1 MRDKKRSLSK
11 IKTQLAKPMTQS
23 SALLPPQSLQS
34 PWQWTKK
41 NLFSSW
47 FNSLLTV
54 FCIWLLYQLVSNVWI
69 WTTTKAQWAVVSSN
83 LRLFLVGLYPVE
95 EFWRLW
101 SVLAIAGC
109 LSGISWGLWGRF
121 SRFVA
126 IAIASLSIALAILLP
141 VDGISKILTLSI
153 SGAIALGFAIGQQCK
168 RFTQSS
174 LVLAIAWL
182 ATLPISLWL
191 IGGNLGLTAVDVNV
205 WNGLVL
211 TLIVAISGIV
221 FSFPLGVLLALGR
234 QSTLP
239 VIKWFCIFY
248 IEIVRGLPLIGILF
262 MAQVMLPLF
271 LPAGLEIDRV
281 LRAIAAFVFFSAA
294 YLAEN
299 VRGGLQSIPKGQAE
313 AARALGL
320 STPLT
325 ITLIVLPQA
334 LKASIP
340 AIVGQFIGLFKDT
353 SLVAIV
359 GLVDLMGVSR
369 TVLSQ
374 PEFIGRYAEVYL
386 FVALIY
392 WMFCFSL
399 SQASQKL
406 EKNLQN

>member
-1 MRDKKRSLSK
+1 
-11 IKTQLAKPMTQS
+11 MTQTS
-23 SALLPPQSLQS
+23 VTPPTLVSQS
-34 PWQWTKK
+34 PLAWAKK

-54 FCIWLLYQLVSNVWI
+54 VCLYLLYQLVSNAWI
-69 WTTTKAQWAVVSSN
+69 WATTQAQWSVVSSN
-83 LRLFLVGLYPVE
+83 LRLFLVGLYPIE

-101 SVLAIAGC
+101 GVLAIAGS
-109 LSGISWGLWGRF
+109 LAGISWGLWGRF
-121 SRFVA
+121 SRTVA
-126 IAIASLSIALAILLP
+126 IAISSVSVALAILLP
-141 VDGISKILTLSI
+141 VDGISKTLTLAI
-153 SGAIALGFAIGQQCK
+153 SGAIAIGFAIGQQSK
-168 RFTQSS
+168 RFESS
-174 LVLAIAWL
+174 SMILAIAWFL
-182 ATLPISLWL
+182 SLPISIWL
-191 IGGNLGLTAVDVNV
+191 IGGNLGLTAVDVNA

-239 VIKWFCIFY
+239 LIKWFCVFY
-248 IEIVRGLPLIGILF
+248 IEVVRGLPLIGILF

-299 VRGGLQSIPKGQAE
+299 VRGGLQSLPKGQVE

-320 STPLT
+320 NIPLT

-406 EKNLQN
+406 EKKLQN

>member
-1 MRDKKRSLSK
+1 
-11 IKTQLAKPMTQS
+11 MTQNPV
-23 SALLPPQSLQS
+23 AIPPLRSQS
-34 PWQWTKK
+34 PWQWAKI

-54 FCIWLLYQLVSNVWI
+54 ACLYLLYQFVSNVWL
-69 WTTTKAQWAVVSSN
+69 WATTQAKWSVVSSN

-101 SVLAIAGC
+101 GVLAIAGS
-109 LSGISWGLWGRF
+109 LAGISWGLWGRF
-121 SRFVA
+121 SRTVA
-126 IAIASLSIALAILLP
+126 IGISSLSVALAILLP
-141 VDGISKILTLSI
+141 VDGISKILTLAI
-153 SGAIALGFAIGQQCK
+153 SAAIAIGFLIGQQSK
-168 RFTQSS
+168 RLEASS
-174 LVLAIAWL
+174 IILAIAWFL
-182 ATLPISLWL
+182 SLPISIWL
-191 IGGNLGLTAVDVNV
+191 IGGNLGLTAVDVNA

-211 TLIVAISGIV
+211 TLIVAISGII

-239 VIKWFCIFY
+239 LIKWFCVFY
-248 IEIVRGLPLIGILF
+248 IEIIRGLPLIGILF

-299 VRGGLQSIPKGQAE
+299 VRGGLQSLPKGQAE

-320 STPLT
+320 NIPLT

-406 EKNLQN
+406 EKKLQT

>member
-1 MRDKKRSLSK
+1 M
-11 IKTQLAKPMTQS
+11 
-23 SALLPPQSLQS
+23 
-34 PWQWTKK
+34 
-41 NLFSSW
+41 
-47 FNSLLTV
+47 
-54 FCIWLLYQLVSNVWI
+54 
-69 WTTTKAQWAVVSSN
+69 
-83 LRLFLVGLYPVE
+83 
-95 EFWRLW
+95 
-101 SVLAIAGC
+101 
-109 LSGISWGLWGRF
+109 
-121 SRFVA
+121 
-126 IAIASLSIALAILLP
+126 
-141 VDGISKILTLSI
+141 
-153 SGAIALGFAIGQQCK
+153 IGQQSK
-168 RFTQSS
+168 RLEAISII
-174 LVLAIAWL
+174 LAIAWFL
-182 ATLPISLWL
+182 SLPISIWL
-191 IGGNLGLTAVDVNV
+191 IGGNLGLAAVDVNA

-211 TLIVAISGIV
+211 TLIVAISGII

-239 VIKWFCIFY
+239 LIKWFCVFY
-248 IEIVRGLPLIGILF
+248 IEIIRGLPLIGILF

-281 LRAIAAFVFFSAA
+281 LRAISAFVFFSAA

-320 STPLT
+320 NIPLT

-353 SLVAIV
+353 SLVAII

-406 EKNLQN
+406 EKKLQT

>member
-1 MRDKKRSLSK
+1 MG
-11 IKTQLAKPMTQS
+11 
-23 SALLPPQSLQS
+23 
-34 PWQWTKK
+34 
-41 NLFSSW
+41 F
-47 FNSLLTV
+47 
-54 FCIWLLYQLVSNVWI
+54 
-69 WTTTKAQWAVVSSN
+69 
-83 LRLFLVGLYPVE
+83 
-95 EFWRLW
+95 
-101 SVLAIAGC
+101 
-109 LSGISWGLWGRF
+109 WGRF
-121 SRFVA
+121 SRTVA
-126 IAIASLSIALAILLP
+126 IAISSLSIALAILLP
-141 VDGISKILTLSI
+141 IDGISRILTLAI
-153 SGAIALGFAIGQQCK
+153 SGAISIGFVVGQQCK
-168 RFTQSS
+168 RFESSS
-174 LVLAIAWL
+174 LVLAIAWFVS
-182 ATLPISLWL
+182 LPISLWL
-191 IGGNLGLTAVDVNV
+191 VGGNLGLTAVDVNV

-221 FSFPLGVLLALGR
+221 LSFPLGVLLALGR

-239 VIKWFCIFY
+239 LIKWFCVFY

-281 LRAIAAFVFFSAA
+281 LRAIAAFVLFSAA

-320 STPLT
+320 SIPFT
-325 ITLIVLPQA
+325 IALIVLPQA

-392 WMFCFSL
+392 WIFCFSM

-406 EKNLQN
+406 ERKLQN

>member
-1 MRDKKRSLSK
+1 
-11 IKTQLAKPMTQS
+11 MTQTS
-23 SALLPPQSLQS
+23 VTPPLLASQS
-34 PWQWTKK
+34 PLAWAKK

-47 FNSLLTV
+47 LNSLLTV
-54 FCIWLLYQLVSNVWI
+54 FCIWLLYQFVSNVWL
-69 WTTTKAQWAVVSSN
+69 WATTQAQWSVVSSN

-101 SVLAIAGC
+101 SILAIAGS
-109 LSGISWGLWGRF
+109 LAGISWGLWGRF

-126 IAIASLSIALAILLP
+126 ISIGALSIALAILLP
-141 VDGISKILTLSI
+141 TDGISKLLTLSI
-153 SGAIALGFAIGQQCK
+153 SIAIAIGFAIGQQCK
-168 RFTQSS
+168 RFELSS
-174 LVLAIAWL
+174 VILAIAWF
-182 ATLPISLWL
+182 ASLPISLWL

-211 TLIVAISGIV
+211 TLIVAISGIG

-234 QSTLP
+234 QSSLP
-239 VIKWFCIFY
+239 IIKWFCVFY

-320 STPLT
+320 NIPLT
-325 ITLIVLPQA
+325 IALIVLPQA

-386 FVALIY
+386 FVAFIY

-406 EKNLQN
+406 ERKLQN

>member
-1 MRDKKRSLSK
+1 
-11 IKTQLAKPMTQS
+11 MTQNPV
-23 SALLPPQSLQS
+23 AIPPLRSQS
-34 PWQWTKK
+34 PWQWAKI

-54 FCIWLLYQLVSNVWI
+54 ACLYLLYQFVSNVWL
-69 WTTTKAQWAVVSSN
+69 WATTQAKWSVVSSN

-101 SVLAIAGC
+101 GVLAIAGS
-109 LSGISWGLWGRF
+109 LAGISWGLWGRF
-121 SRFVA
+121 SRTVA
-126 IAIASLSIALAILLP
+126 IGISSLSVALAILLP
-141 VDGISKILTLSI
+141 VDGISKILTLAI
-153 SGAIALGFAIGQQCK
+153 SAAIAIGFVIGQQSK
-168 RFTQSS
+168 RLEAISII
-174 LVLAIAWL
+174 LAIAWFL
-182 ATLPISLWL
+182 SLPISIWL
-191 IGGNLGLTAVDVNV
+191 IGGNLGLTAVDVNA

-211 TLIVAISGIV
+211 TLIVAISGII

-239 VIKWFCIFY
+239 LIKWFCVFY
-248 IEIVRGLPLIGILF
+248 IEIIRGLPLIGILF

-299 VRGGLQSIPKGQAE
+299 VRGGLQSLPKGQAE

-320 STPLT
+320 NIPLT

-406 EKNLQN
+406 EKKLQT

>member
-1 MRDKKRSLSK
+1 MQQDQDSLPLSSPNSQRVILW
-11 IKTQLAKPMTQS
+11 IKS
-23 SALLPPQSLQS
+23 
-34 PWQWTKK
+34 
-41 NLFSSW
+41 NLFNGW

-54 FCIWLLYQLVSNVWI
+54 FCVWLLYQIASGLWFWV
-69 WTTTKAQWAVVSSN
+69 TTQAQWSVVSSN

-95 EFWRLW
+95 QIWRLW
-101 SVLAIAGC
+101 GVLIISELLA
-109 LSGISWGLWGRF
+109 GISWGLWGRF
-121 SRFVA
+121 SRSVA
-126 IAIASLSIALAILLP
+126 LIIGSISIAAAILLP
-141 VDGISKILTLSI
+141 IDLGSRILVLAS
-153 SGAIALGFAIGQQCK
+153 SSAIAIGFAIGQQAK
-168 RFTQSS
+168 KFPKSS
-174 LVLAIAWL
+174 LILSILWFL
-182 ATLPISLWL
+182 SLPVSLWL
-191 IGGNLGLTAVDVNV
+191 VGGNLGLAVVDVDV

-211 TLIVAISGIV
+211 TLIVAIAGIV

-239 VIKWFCIFY
+239 IIKLFCILY
-248 IEIVRGLPLIGILF
+248 IELVRGLPLIGILF

-299 VRGGLQSIPKGQAE
+299 VRGGLQSIPNGQAE

-320 STPLT
+320 NSSLAV
-325 ITLIVLPQA
+325 ILIILPQA

-359 GLVDLMGVSR
+359 GLVDLMGVAR

-374 PEFIGRYAEVYL
+374 PEFIGRYAEVYI
-386 FVALIY
+386 FVAFIY
-392 WMFCFSL
+392 WIFCFSL

-406 EKNLQN
+406 EKKLQN

>member
-1 MRDKKRSLSK
+1 
-11 IKTQLAKPMTQS
+11 MTQTS
-23 SALLPPQSLQS
+23 VTPPPLASQS
-34 PWQWTKK
+34 PLAWAKK

-54 FCIWLLYQLVSNVWI
+54 FCIWFLYQFASNIWV
-69 WTTTKAQWAVVSSN
+69 WTTTQAQWSVVSSN

-101 SVLAIAGC
+101 GILAIAGG
-109 LSGISWGLWGRF
+109 LAGISWGLWGRF

-126 IAIASLSIALAILLP
+126 IAIGSLSVALAILLP
-141 VDGISKILTLSI
+141 VDGNSKILTLLI
-153 SGAIALGFAIGQQCK
+153 SGAIAIGFLIGQQSK
-168 RFTQSS
+168 KFSQSS
-174 LVLAIAWL
+174 LILAIAWF
-182 ATLPISLWL
+182 ASLPISLWL

-239 VIKWFCIFY
+239 LIKWFCVFY
-248 IEIVRGLPLIGILF
+248 IEVVRGLPLIGILF

-320 STPLT
+320 NIPLT

-406 EKNLQN
+406 EKKLQN

>member
-1 MRDKKRSLSK
+1 M
-11 IKTQLAKPMTQS
+11 
-23 SALLPPQSLQS
+23 LPPQTLAHS
-34 PWQWTKK
+34 WQWAKK

-47 FNSLLTV
+47 FNTLLTI
-54 FCIWLLYQLVSNVWI
+54 FCIWLLYQVVGGI
-69 WTTTKAQWAVVSSN
+69 WTWATTIAQWSVVSSN
-83 LRLFLVGLYPVE
+83 LQLFLVGLYPVT

-101 SVLAIAGC
+101 SILAIAGL
-109 LSGISWGLWGRF
+109 LSGISWGLWGVRF

-126 IAIASLSIALAILLP
+126 IAISSLSIALAILLP
-141 VDGISKILTLSI
+141 VDGISKLLVLGITI
-153 SGAIALGFAIGQQCK
+153 AIALGFGAGQKCK
-168 RFTQSS
+168 RFALSS
-174 LVLAIAWL
+174 LTLAIAWF
-182 ATLPISLWL
+182 ASLPVSLWL
-191 IGGNLGLTAVDVNV
+191 IGGNFGLVPVDVNV

-221 FSFPLGVLLALGR
+221 LSFPLGVLLALGR

-239 VIKWFCIFY
+239 LIKWFCIFY
-248 IEIVRGLPLIGILF
+248 IEVVRGLPLIGILF

-320 STPLT
+320 NIPLT
-325 ITLIVLPQA
+325 ITLIILPQA

-369 TVLSQ
+369 SVLSQ

-392 WMFCFSL
+392 WVFCFSL

-406 EKNLQN
+406 ERKFQN

>member
-1 MRDKKRSLSK
+1 
-11 IKTQLAKPMTQS
+11 MTQIPVT
-23 SALLPPQSLQS
+23 LPPQISQTA
-34 PWQWTKK
+34 WQWAKK

-47 FNSLLTV
+47 FNTLLTII
-54 FCIWLLYQLVSNVWI
+54 CIWVLYLSVSNLWI
-69 WTTTKAQWAVVSSN
+69 WTTTKAQWEVVSSN
-83 LRLFLVGLYPVE
+83 LRLLLVGLYPVT

-101 SVLAIAGC
+101 GVLVIAGS
-109 LSGISWGLWGRF
+109 LAGISWGLWGRF
-121 SRFVA
+121 SRTVA
-126 IAIASLSIALAILLP
+126 ISIGSLSVTLAILLP
-141 VDGISKILTLSI
+141 VETLFKGLTLAV
-153 SGAIALGFAIGQQCK
+153 SGVIALGFTIGQQCK
-168 RFTQSS
+168 KFEISS
-174 LVLAIAWL
+174 LTVAIAWFIS
-182 ATLPISLWL
+182 LPISLWL
-191 IGGNLGLTAVDVNV
+191 VGGNFGLTAVDANV

-211 TLIVAISGIV
+211 TLLVAISGIT
-221 FSFPLGVLLALGR
+221 FSFPLGILLALGR

-239 VIKWFCIFY
+239 VIKLFCTCY
-248 IEIVRGLPLIGILF
+248 IELVRGLPLIGILF

-281 LRAIAAFVFFSAA
+281 LRAIAAFVLFSAA

-320 STPLT
+320 NIPLT
-325 ITLIVLPQA
+325 IALIILPQA

-359 GLVDLMGVSR
+359 GLVDLMGIAR

-386 FVALIY
+386 FVAIIY
-392 WMFCFSL
+392 WVFCFSM

-406 EKNLQN
+406 ERKLHN

>member
-1 MRDKKRSLSK
+1 
-11 IKTQLAKPMTQS
+11 MTQTVVTPP
-23 SALLPPQSLQS
+23 ALATQH
-34 PWQWTKK
+34 PWQWAKK
-41 NLFSSW
+41 NLFNSW

-54 FCIWLLYQLVSNVWI
+54 LCVWLLYQSVSNLWL
-69 WTTTKAQWAVVSSN
+69 WATTKAQWSVVSLN
-83 LRLFLVGLYPVE
+83 IRLFLVGLYPVE

-101 SVLAIAGC
+101 SILAIAASLTGV
-109 LSGISWGLWGRF
+109 SWGIWGRF
-121 SRFVA
+121 SRSVA
-126 IAIASLSIALAILLP
+126 IAISSLSIALAILLP
-141 VDGISKILTLSI
+141 VDGMAKALTLAI
-153 SGAIALGFAIGQQCK
+153 SGLIAVGFVIGQQCK
-168 RFTQSS
+168 QFPLSS
-174 LVLAIAWL
+174 LVLAIAWF
-182 ATLPISLWL
+182 ASLPVTLWL
-191 IGGNLGLTAVDVNV
+191 VGGNFGLAAVDVNV

-239 VIKWFCIFY
+239 LIKWACVFY
-248 IEIVRGLPLIGILF
+248 IEVVRGLPLIGILF

-281 LRAIAAFVFFSAA
+281 LRAIAAFILFSAA

-320 STPLT
+320 GIPST
-325 ITLIVLPQA
+325 IALIILPQA

-392 WMFCFSL
+392 WIFCFSL
-399 SQASQKL
+399 SQASQRL
-406 EKNLQN
+406 EKTLQNY

>member
-1 MRDKKRSLSK
+1 
-11 IKTQLAKPMTQS
+11 MTQNS
-23 SALLPPQSLQS
+23 ISLPPQALPS
-34 PWQWTKK
+34 PLMWAKK

-47 FNSLLTV
+47 FNSLLTI
-54 FCIWLLYQLVSNVWI
+54 FCVWLIYQLVSNIWI
-69 WTTTKAQWAVVSSN
+69 WATTKAQWAVVSSN

-101 SVLAIAGC
+101 TVLAIAGL
-109 LSGISWGLWGRF
+109 LSGISWGVWGRF
-121 SRFVA
+121 SRTVA
-126 IAIASLSIALAILLP
+126 IAISSFSIALAILLP
-141 VDGISKILTLSI
+141 VDGIFKILTLAI
-153 SGAIALGFAIGQQCK
+153 SGAIALGFVIGQQVK
-168 RFTQSS
+168 RFESSS
-174 LVLAIAWL
+174 LILAIAWF
-182 ATLPISLWL
+182 ATLPIALWL
-191 IGGNLGLTAVDVNV
+191 IGGNLGLTAVDVNA

-239 VIKWFCIFY
+239 LIKWFCVFY
-248 IEIVRGLPLIGILF
+248 IEVVRGLPLIGILF

-320 STPLT
+320 SIPLT
-325 ITLIVLPQA
+325 IILITLPQA

-406 EKNLQN
+406 EKKFNSLH

>member
-1 MRDKKRSLSK
+1 
-11 IKTQLAKPMTQS
+11 
-23 SALLPPQSLQS
+23 
-34 PWQWTKK
+34 
-41 NLFSSW
+41 
-47 FNSLLTV
+47 
-54 FCIWLLYQLVSNVWI
+54 LLYQFVSNVWL
-69 WTTTKAQWAVVSSN
+69 WATTQAQWSVVSSN

-101 SVLAIAGC
+101 GVLAIAGS
-109 LSGISWGLWGRF
+109 LAGISWGLWGRF
-121 SRFVA
+121 SRTVA
-126 IAIASLSIALAILLP
+126 IGISSLSVALAILLP
-141 VDGISKILTLSI
+141 VDGLSKILTLAI
-153 SGAIALGFAIGQQCK
+153 SAAIAIGFLIGQQSK
-168 RFTQSS
+168 RLEASS
-174 LVLAIAWL
+174 IILSIAWFL
-182 ATLPISLWL
+182 SLPISIWL
-191 IGGNLGLTAVDVNV
+191 IGGNLGLTAVDVNA

-211 TLIVAISGIV
+211 TLIVAISGII

-239 VIKWFCIFY
+239 LIKWFCVFY
-248 IEIVRGLPLIGILF
+248 IEVVRGLPLIGILF

-299 VRGGLQSIPKGQAE
+299 VRGGLQSLPKGQAE

-320 STPLT
+320 NIPLT

-406 EKNLQN
+406 EKKLQN

>member
-1 MRDKKRSLSK
+1 
-11 IKTQLAKPMTQS
+11 
-23 SALLPPQSLQS
+23 
-34 PWQWTKK
+34 
-41 NLFSSW
+41 
-47 FNSLLTV
+47 
-54 FCIWLLYQLVSNVWI
+54 
-69 WTTTKAQWAVVSSN
+69 
-83 LRLFLVGLYPVE
+83 
-95 EFWRLW
+95 
-101 SVLAIAGC
+101 
-109 LSGISWGLWGRF
+109 
-121 SRFVA
+121 
-126 IAIASLSIALAILLP
+126 
-141 VDGISKILTLSI
+141 
-153 SGAIALGFAIGQQCK
+153 
-168 RFTQSS
+168 
-174 LVLAIAWL
+174 
-182 ATLPISLWL
+182 
-191 IGGNLGLTAVDVNV
+191 
-205 WNGLVL
+205 
-211 TLIVAISGIV
+211 VAISGIV

-239 VIKWFCIFY
+239 LIKWFCVFY
-248 IEIVRGLPLIGILF
+248 IEVVRGLPLIGILF

-320 STPLT
+320 SIPLT
-325 ITLIVLPQA
+325 IILITLPQA

-406 EKNLQN
+406 EKKFNSLH

>member
-1 MRDKKRSLSK
+1 
-11 IKTQLAKPMTQS
+11 MTQIPVTM
-23 SALLPPQSLQS
+23 PPKISQTA
-34 PWQWTKK
+34 WQWAKK

-47 FNSLLTV
+47 FNTLLTII
-54 FCIWLLYQLVSNVWI
+54 CIWFLYLSVSNLWI
-69 WTTTKAQWAVVSSN
+69 WATTKAQWEVVSSN
-83 LRLFLVGLYPVE
+83 LRLFLVGLYPVT

-101 SVLAIAGC
+101 GVLAIAGS
-109 LSGISWGLWGRF
+109 LAGISWGLWGRF
-121 SRFVA
+121 SRSVA
-126 IAIASLSIALAILLP
+126 IVIGALSIALAILLP
-141 VDGISKILTLSI
+141 VEPLFKGLTLGI
-153 SGAIALGFAIGQQCK
+153 SGAIAVGFIIGQQCK
-168 RFTQSS
+168 RFEISS
-174 LVLAIAWL
+174 LALAIAWFL
-182 ATLPISLWL
+182 SFPISLWL
-191 IGGNLGLTAVDVNV
+191 VGGNFGLTAVDVNV

-211 TLIVAISGIV
+211 TLIVAISGIT

-239 VIKWFCIFY
+239 IIKLFCTCY
-248 IEIVRGLPLIGILF
+248 IELVRGLPLIGILF

-281 LRAIAAFVFFSAA
+281 LRAIAAFVLFSAA

-320 STPLT
+320 NIPLT
-325 ITLIVLPQA
+325 IALIVLPQA

-359 GLVDLMGVSR
+359 GLVDLMGIAR

-392 WMFCFSL
+392 WVFCFSM

-406 EKNLQN
+406 ERKLHN

>member
-1 MRDKKRSLSK
+1 
-11 IKTQLAKPMTQS
+11 MTQN
-23 SALLPPQSLQS
+23 LVKLPPQASTS
-34 PWQWTKK
+34 PWQWAKK

-47 FNSLLTV
+47 FNSVLTV
-54 FCIWLLYQLVSNVWI
+54 FCVWLLYQVVSGLWI
-69 WTTTKAQWAVVSSN
+69 WATTKAQWAVVSSN
-83 LRLFLVGLYPVE
+83 LRLFLVGLYPVT

-101 SVLAIAGC
+101 TVLAITGV
-109 LSGISWGLWGRF
+109 LSGISWGIWGRF
-121 SRFVA
+121 SRTVA
-126 IAIASLSIALAILLP
+126 ITISSVSTALAILLIP
-141 VDGISKILTLSI
+141 VNIISSILTLAI
-153 SGAIALGFAIGQQCK
+153 SGAIILGFLAGQSIK
-168 RFTQSS
+168 GFDQSS
-174 LVLAIAWL
+174 LILAIAWF
-182 ATLPISLWL
+182 TSLPISLWL
-191 IGGNLGLTAVDVNV
+191 IGGNLGLTAIDVNL

-211 TLIVAISGIV
+211 TLILAISAII

-234 QSTLP
+234 RSSLP
-239 VIKWFCIFY
+239 LIKIFCIVY
-248 IEIVRGLPLIGILF
+248 IELVRGLPLIGILF

-313 AARALGL
+313 AARSLGL
-320 STPLT
+320 SLPLT
-325 ITLIVLPQA
+325 IMLIILPQA

-359 GLVDLMGVSR
+359 GLVDLMGISR

-392 WMFCFSL
+392 WTFCFSM
-399 SQASQKL
+399 SQVSQKL
-406 EKNLQN
+406 EKKLQT

>member
-1 MRDKKRSLSK
+1 
-11 IKTQLAKPMTQS
+11 MTQTS
-23 SALLPPQSLQS
+23 VTPPLLASQS
-34 PWQWTKK
+34 PLAWAKK

-47 FNSLLTV
+47 LNSLLTV
-54 FCIWLLYQLVSNVWI
+54 FGIWLLYQFVSNVWF
-69 WTTTKAQWAVVSSN
+69 WATTQAQWSVVSSN

-101 SVLAIAGC
+101 NILAIAGT
-109 LSGISWGLWGRF
+109 LAGISWGLWGRF

-126 IAIASLSIALAILLP
+126 ISIGALAIALAILLP
-141 VDGISKILTLSI
+141 VDGISKILTLAI
-153 SGAIALGFAIGQQCK
+153 SGAIAIGFLIGQQGK

-174 LVLAIAWL
+174 LILAIVWF

-191 IGGNLGLTAVDVNV
+191 IGGNLGLTDVDVNV

-239 VIKWFCIFY
+239 LIKWFCVFY

-320 STPLT
+320 NIPLT

-406 EKNLQN
+406 EKKLQN

>member
-1 MRDKKRSLSK
+1 
-11 IKTQLAKPMTQS
+11 
-23 SALLPPQSLQS
+23 
-34 PWQWTKK
+34 
-41 NLFSSW
+41 
-47 FNSLLTV
+47 
-54 FCIWLLYQLVSNVWI
+54 LLYQFVSNVWL
-69 WTTTKAQWAVVSSN
+69 WATTQAQWSVVSSN

-101 SVLAIAGC
+101 SILAISGSLA
-109 LSGISWGLWGRF
+109 GISWGLWGRF

-126 IAIASLSIALAILLP
+126 ISIGALAIALAILLP
-141 VDGISKILTLSI
+141 VDGISKILTLAI
-153 SGAIALGFAIGQQCK
+153 SGAIGLGFLVGQQGK
-168 RFTQSS
+168 KFTQSS
-174 LVLAIAWL
+174 LILAIAWF

-191 IGGNLGLTAVDVNV
+191 IGGNLGLTVVDVNV

-211 TLIVAISGIV
+211 TLIVAISGII

-239 VIKWFCIFY
+239 LIKWFCVFY

-320 STPLT
+320 NIPLT

-340 AIVGQFIGLFKDT
+340 AIVGQFIGLFKDN

-406 EKNLQN
+406 EKKLQN

>member
-1 MRDKKRSLSK
+1 
-11 IKTQLAKPMTQS
+11 MTQNPV
-23 SALLPPQSLQS
+23 AIPPLRSQS
-34 PWQWTKK
+34 PWQWAKI

-54 FCIWLLYQLVSNVWI
+54 ACLYLLYQFVSNVWL
-69 WTTTKAQWAVVSSN
+69 WATTQAKWSVVSSN

-101 SVLAIAGC
+101 GVLAIAGS
-109 LSGISWGLWGRF
+109 LAGISWGLWGRF
-121 SRFVA
+121 SRTVA
-126 IAIASLSIALAILLP
+126 IGISSLSVALAILLP
-141 VDGISKILTLSI
+141 VDGISKILTLAI
-153 SGAIALGFAIGQQCK
+153 SGAIAIGFAIGQQSK
-168 RFTQSS
+168 RLEASS
-174 LVLAIAWL
+174 IILAIAWFL
-182 ATLPISLWL
+182 SLPISIWL
-191 IGGNLGLTAVDVNV
+191 IGGNLGLTAVDVNA

-211 TLIVAISGIV
+211 TLIVAISGII

-239 VIKWFCIFY
+239 LIKWFCVFY
-248 IEIVRGLPLIGILF
+248 IEIIRGLPLIGILF

-299 VRGGLQSIPKGQAE
+299 VRGGLQSLPKGQAE

-320 STPLT
+320 NIPLT

-406 EKNLQN
+406 EKKLQT

>member
-1 MRDKKRSLSK
+1 
-11 IKTQLAKPMTQS
+11 MTQS
-23 SALLPPQSLQS
+23 SVTLPPQASLGA
-34 PWQWTKK
+34 WQWAKK

-47 FNSLLTV
+47 FNSILTV
-54 FCIWLLYQLVSNVWI
+54 FCMWLLYQVVSNVWN
-69 WTTTKAQWAVVSSN
+69 WATTVAKWQVVSSN

-101 SVLAIAGC
+101 IILAIAGS
-109 LSGISWGLWGRF
+109 LLGISWGLWGRF

-126 IAIASLSIALAILLP
+126 IAIGSLSIALAILLP
-141 VDGISKILTLSI
+141 VYGISKFLILVAT
-153 SGAIALGFAIGQQCK
+153 GAIAVGFTAGQWIK
-168 RFTQSS
+168 RFGSSS
-174 LVLAIAWL
+174 LILAIAWFSS
-182 ATLPISLWL
+182 LPISLWL
-191 IGGNLGLTAVDVNV
+191 IGGNFGLTPVDVNV

-234 QSTLP
+234 QSDLPIIKIFCTL
-239 VIKWFCIFY
+239 Y

-281 LRAIAAFVFFSAA
+281 LRAIAAFILFSAA

-320 STPLT
+320 NTPLT
-325 ITLIVLPQA
+325 IILIVLPQA

-340 AIVGQFIGLFKDT
+340 ALVGQFIGLFKDT

-359 GLVDLMGVSR
+359 GLVDLMGVAR

-392 WMFCFSL
+392 WIFCFSL

-406 EKNLQN
+406 EKKLQN

>member
-1 MRDKKRSLSK
+1 
-11 IKTQLAKPMTQS
+11 MTQTS
-23 SALLPPQSLQS
+23 VTPPLLASQS
-34 PWQWTKK
+34 PLAWAKK

-47 FNSLLTV
+47 LNSLLTV
-54 FCIWLLYQLVSNVWI
+54 FGIWLLYQFVSNVWF
-69 WTTTKAQWAVVSSN
+69 WATTQAQWSVVSSN

-101 SVLAIAGC
+101 SILAITGSLA
-109 LSGISWGLWGRF
+109 GISWGLWGRF

-126 IAIASLSIALAILLP
+126 ISIGALAIALAILLP
-141 VDGISKILTLSI
+141 VDGISKILTLAI
-153 SGAIALGFAIGQQCK
+153 SGAIAIGFLIGQQGK

-174 LVLAIAWL
+174 LILAIAWF

-239 VIKWFCIFY
+239 LIKWFCVFY

-320 STPLT
+320 NIPLT
-325 ITLIVLPQA
+325 IALIVLPQA

-406 EKNLQN
+406 EKKLQN

>member
-1 MRDKKRSLSK
+1 
-11 IKTQLAKPMTQS
+11 MTQNLV
-23 SALLPPQSLQS
+23 ALPPQLS
-34 PWQWTKK
+34 PSPLNWAKK

-54 FCIWLLYQLVSNVWI
+54 FCVWVLYQLVSNVWF
-69 WTTTKAQWAVVSSN
+69 WATTKAQWAVVSSN

-101 SVLAIAGC
+101 SILAIAGL

-121 SRFVA
+121 SRSVA
-126 IAIASLSIALAILLP
+126 IAISSFSVALAILLP
-141 VDGISKILTLSI
+141 VDGIFKILTLAI
-153 SGAIALGFAIGQQCK
+153 SGAIALGFAIGQQVK
-168 RFTQSS
+168 RFESSS
-174 LVLAIAWL
+174 LILAIAWFIS
-182 ATLPISLWL
+182 LPISLWL
-191 IGGNLGLTAVDVNV
+191 VGGNLGLTAVDVNV

-211 TLIVAISGIV
+211 TLIVAISSIT

-234 QSTLP
+234 QSDLP
-239 VIKWFCIFY
+239 LIKLFCIFY

-320 STPLT
+320 SIPLT
-325 ITLIVLPQA
+325 IVLITLPQA

-392 WMFCFSL
+392 WMFCFSM

-406 EKNLQN
+406 EKKLQS

>member
-1 MRDKKRSLSK
+1 
-11 IKTQLAKPMTQS
+11 MTQNPV
-23 SALLPPQSLQS
+23 AIPPLRSQS
-34 PWQWTKK
+34 PWQWAKI

-54 FCIWLLYQLVSNVWI
+54 ACLYLLYQFVSNVWL
-69 WTTTKAQWAVVSSN
+69 WATTQAKWSVVSSN

-101 SVLAIAGC
+101 GVLAIAGS
-109 LSGISWGLWGRF
+109 LAGISWGLWGRF
-121 SRFVA
+121 SRTVA
-126 IAIASLSIALAILLP
+126 IGISSLSVALAILLP
-141 VDGISKILTLSI
+141 VDGISKILTLAI
-153 SGAIALGFAIGQQCK
+153 SAAIAIGFAIGQQSK
-168 RFTQSS
+168 RLEASS
-174 LVLAIAWL
+174 IILAIAWFL
-182 ATLPISLWL
+182 SLPISIWL
-191 IGGNLGLTAVDVNV
+191 IGGNLGLTAVDVNA

-211 TLIVAISGIV
+211 TLIVAISGII

-239 VIKWFCIFY
+239 LIKWFCVFY
-248 IEIVRGLPLIGILF
+248 IEIIRGLPLIGILF

-281 LRAIAAFVFFSAA
+281 LRAISAFVFFSAA

-320 STPLT
+320 NIPLT

-406 EKNLQN
+406 EKKLQT

>member
-1 MRDKKRSLSK
+1 
-11 IKTQLAKPMTQS
+11 MTQTS
-23 SALLPPQSLQS
+23 VTPPLLASQS
-34 PWQWTKK
+34 PLAWAKK

-47 FNSLLTV
+47 LNSLLTF
-54 FCIWLLYQLVSNVWI
+54 FCIWLLYQFVSNVWL
-69 WTTTKAQWAVVSSN
+69 WATTQAQWSVVSSN

-101 SVLAIAGC
+101 SILAISGSLA
-109 LSGISWGLWGRF
+109 GISWGLWGRF

-126 IAIASLSIALAILLP
+126 ISIGALAIALAILLP
-141 VDGISKILTLSI
+141 VDGISKILTLAI
-153 SGAIALGFAIGQQCK
+153 SGAIGLGFLVGQQGK
-168 RFTQSS
+168 KFTQSS
-174 LVLAIAWL
+174 LILAIAWF

-191 IGGNLGLTAVDVNV
+191 IGGNLGLTVVDVNV

-211 TLIVAISGIV
+211 TLIVAISGII

-239 VIKWFCIFY
+239 LIKWFCVFY

-320 STPLT
+320 NIPLT

-406 EKNLQN
+406 EKKLQT

>member
-1 MRDKKRSLSK
+1 
-11 IKTQLAKPMTQS
+11 
-23 SALLPPQSLQS
+23 
-34 PWQWTKK
+34 
-41 NLFSSW
+41 
-47 FNSLLTV
+47 
-54 FCIWLLYQLVSNVWI
+54 
-69 WTTTKAQWAVVSSN
+69 VVSSN

-101 SVLAIAGC
+101 TVLAIAGL
-109 LSGISWGLWGRF
+109 LSGISWGVWGRF
-121 SRFVA
+121 SRTVA
-126 IAIASLSIALAILLP
+126 IAISSFSIALAILLP
-141 VDGISKILTLSI
+141 VDGIFKILTLAI
-153 SGAIALGFAIGQQCK
+153 SGAIALGFVIGQQVK
-168 RFTQSS
+168 RFESSS
-174 LVLAIAWL
+174 LILAIAWF

-191 IGGNLGLTAVDVNV
+191 IGGNLGLTAVDVNA

-239 VIKWFCIFY
+239 LIKWFCVFY
-248 IEIVRGLPLIGILF
+248 IEVVRGLPLIGILF

-320 STPLT
+320 SIPLT
-325 ITLIVLPQA
+325 IILITLPQA

-406 EKNLQN
+406 EKKFNSLH

>member
-1 MRDKKRSLSK
+1 
-11 IKTQLAKPMTQS
+11 MTQNTV
-23 SALLPPQSLQS
+23 ALPPLSSQS
-34 PWQWTKK
+34 PWLWAKK

-54 FCIWLLYQLVSNVWI
+54 VCLYLLYQFVSNVWL
-69 WTTTKAQWAVVSSN
+69 WATTQAQWSVVSSN

-101 SVLAIAGC
+101 GVLAIAGS
-109 LSGISWGLWGRF
+109 LAGISWGLCGRF
-121 SRFVA
+121 SRTVA
-126 IAIASLSIALAILLP
+126 IGISSLSVALAILLP
-141 VDGISKILTLSI
+141 VDGLSKILTLAI
-153 SGAIALGFAIGQQCK
+153 SAAIAIGFVIGQQSK
-168 RFTQSS
+168 RLEASS
-174 LVLAIAWL
+174 IILAIACFL
-182 ATLPISLWL
+182 SLPISIWL
-191 IGGNLGLTAVDVNV
+191 IGGNLGLTAVDVNA

-211 TLIVAISGIV
+211 TLIVAISGII

-239 VIKWFCIFY
+239 LIKWFCVFY
-248 IEIVRGLPLIGILF
+248 IEVVRGLPLIGILF

-320 STPLT
+320 NNPLT

-406 EKNLQN
+406 EKKLQN

>member
-1 MRDKKRSLSK
+1 M
-11 IKTQLAKPMTQS
+11 
-23 SALLPPQSLQS
+23 LPPQTLAH
-34 PWQWTKK
+34 PWQWAKK

-47 FNSLLTV
+47 FNTLLTI
-54 FCIWLLYQLVSNVWI
+54 FCIWLLYQVVGGI
-69 WTTTKAQWAVVSSN
+69 WTWATTIAQWSVVSSN
-83 LRLFLVGLYPVE
+83 LQLFLVGLYPVT

-101 SVLAIAGC
+101 SILAIAGL

-126 IAIASLSIALAILLP
+126 IAISSLSIALAILLP
-141 VDGISKILTLSI
+141 VDGISKFLVLGITI
-153 SGAIALGFAIGQQCK
+153 AIALGFGMGQKCK
-168 RFTQSS
+168 RFALSS
-174 LVLAIAWL
+174 LTLAIAWF
-182 ATLPISLWL
+182 ASLPVSLWL
-191 IGGNLGLTAVDVNV
+191 IGGKFGLVPVDVNV

-221 FSFPLGVLLALGR
+221 LSFPLGVLLALGR

-239 VIKWFCIFY
+239 LIKWFCIFY
-248 IEIVRGLPLIGILF
+248 IEVVRGLPLIGILF

-320 STPLT
+320 NIPLT
-325 ITLIVLPQA
+325 ITLIILPQA

-369 TVLSQ
+369 SVLSQ

-406 EKNLQN
+406 ERKFQN

>member
-1 MRDKKRSLSK
+1 
-11 IKTQLAKPMTQS
+11 MTQNPV
-23 SALLPPQSLQS
+23 AIPPLRSQS
-34 PWQWTKK
+34 PWQWAKI

-54 FCIWLLYQLVSNVWI
+54 ACLYLLYQFVSNVWL
-69 WTTTKAQWAVVSSN
+69 WATTQAQWSVVSSN

-101 SVLAIAGC
+101 GVLEIAGS
-109 LSGISWGLWGRF
+109 LAGISWGLWGRF
-121 SRFVA
+121 SRTVA
-126 IAIASLSIALAILLP
+126 IGISSLSVALAILLP
-141 VDGISKILTLSI
+141 VDGISKILTLAI
-153 SGAIALGFAIGQQCK
+153 SAAIAIGFVIGQQSK
-168 RFTQSS
+168 RLEASS
-174 LVLAIAWL
+174 IILAIAWFL
-182 ATLPISLWL
+182 SLPISIWL
-191 IGGNLGLTAVDVNV
+191 IGGNLGLTAVDVNA

-211 TLIVAISGIV
+211 TLIVAISGII

-239 VIKWFCIFY
+239 LIKWFCVFY
-248 IEIVRGLPLIGILF
+248 IEIIRGLPLIGILF

-320 STPLT
+320 NIPLT

-406 EKNLQN
+406 EKKLQT

>member
-1 MRDKKRSLSK
+1 
-11 IKTQLAKPMTQS
+11 MTQN
-23 SALLPPQSLQS
+23 SAALPPQAS
-34 PWQWTKK
+34 PNALNWVKK

-47 FNSLLTV
+47 FNSLLTI
-54 FCIWLLYQLVSNVWI
+54 FCVWLIYQLVSNILI
-69 WTTTKAQWAVVSSN
+69 WATTKAQWAVVSSN

-101 SVLAIAGC
+101 IILAIAGL

-121 SRFVA
+121 SRSVA
-126 IAIASLSIALAILLP
+126 IAISSFSVALAILLP
-141 VDGISKILTLSI
+141 VDGIFKILTLAI
-153 SGAIALGFAIGQQCK
+153 SGAIALGFAVGQQIK
-168 RFTQSS
+168 RFEFSS
-174 LVLAIAWL
+174 LVVAIAWL
-182 ATLPISLWL
+182 ASLPISLWL
-191 IGGNLGLTAVDVNV
+191 IGGNLGLTAVDVNG

-239 VIKWFCIFY
+239 LIKWFCVFY

-299 VRGGLQSIPKGQAE
+299 VRGGLQSLPKGQAE

-320 STPLT
+320 NIPLT
-325 ITLIVLPQA
+325 IILITLPQA

-359 GLVDLMGVSR
+359 GLVDLMGISR

-406 EKNLQN
+406 EAKFKNN

>member
-1 MRDKKRSLSK
+1 
-11 IKTQLAKPMTQS
+11 MTQNS
-23 SALLPPQSLQS
+23 VTLPPQASFS
-34 PWQWTKK
+34 PWQWAKK

-47 FNSLLTV
+47 FNTVLT
-54 FCIWLLYQLVSNVWI
+54 FICIWFLYQLVSNFWI
-69 WTTTKAQWAVVSSN
+69 WATTKAQWAVVGSN
-83 LRLFLVGLYPVE
+83 LRLFLVGLYPVS

-101 SVLAIAGC
+101 SILAIAGT
-109 LSGISWGLWGRF
+109 LSGISWGVWGRF
-121 SRFVA
+121 SRTVA
-126 IAIASLSIALAILLP
+126 IAIGALSIALAILLP
-141 VDGISKILTLSI
+141 VDIISKVLTLAI
-153 SGAIALGFAIGQQCK
+153 SGVIALGFVIGQQCK
-168 RFTQSS
+168 RLESSS
-174 LVLAIAWL
+174 LFLAIAWF
-182 ATLPISLWL
+182 ASLPISLWL
-191 IGGNLGLTAVDVNV
+191 VGGNLGLTAVDVNV

-211 TLIVAISGIV
+211 TLIVAIAGIV
-221 FSFPLGVLLALGR
+221 FSFPLGVMLALGR

-239 VIKWFCIFY
+239 LIKIFCVFY
-248 IEIVRGLPLIGILF
+248 IELVRGLPLIGILF

-271 LPAGLEIDRV
+271 LPAGLEVDRV

-320 STPLT
+320 SIPLT
-325 ITLIVLPQA
+325 IALIILPQA

-359 GLVDLMGVSR
+359 GLVDLMGVAR

-392 WMFCFSL
+392 WVFCFSM

-406 EKNLQN
+406 ERKLNK

>member
-1 MRDKKRSLSK
+1 
-11 IKTQLAKPMTQS
+11 MTQTS
-23 SALLPPQSLQS
+23 VTPPALASQTLLI
-34 PWQWTKK
+34 WVKK

-47 FNSLLTV
+47 FNSLLTIV
-54 FCIWLLYQLVSNVWI
+54 CIYLLYQLVSNVWL
-69 WTTTKAQWAVVSSN
+69 WATTQAQWSVVSSN

-101 SVLAIAGC
+101 SILAIAGL

-121 SRFVA
+121 SRTVSIGIGSVA
-126 IAIASLSIALAILLP
+126 ISLEILLP
-141 VDGISKILTLSI
+141 VDSISKILTLAI
-153 SGAIALGFAIGQQCK
+153 SAAIAFGFLLGQQCK
-168 RFTQSS
+168 RFTRSS
-174 LVLAIAWL
+174 LILAIAWF
-182 ATLPISLWL
+182 ASLPITLWL
-191 IGGNLGLTAVDVNV
+191 VGGNLGLTAVDVNV

-239 VIKWFCIFY
+239 LIRWFCVFY
-248 IEIVRGLPLIGILF
+248 IEVVRGLPLIGILF

-320 STPLT
+320 NIPLT
-325 ITLIVLPQA
+325 ITLIILPQA

-374 PEFIGRYAEVYL
+374 SEFIGRYAEVYL

-406 EKNLQN
+406 EKKLQN

>member
-1 MRDKKRSLSK
+1 MPHMPETSTPSLAS
-11 IKTQLAKPMTQS
+11 
-23 SALLPPQSLQS
+23 QS
-34 PWQWTKK
+34 PWLWAKK

-47 FNSLLTV
+47 FNSFLTI
-54 FCIWLLYQLVSNVWI
+54 FCIWLLYQFVGNVWI
-69 WTTTKAQWAVVSSN
+69 WTTTQAQWEVVSSN

-101 SVLAIAGC
+101 SILAIAGI
-109 LSGISWGLWGRF
+109 LAGISWGLWGRF
-121 SRFVA
+121 SRSVA
-126 IAIASLSIALAILLP
+126 IAIGSVSIALAILLP
-141 VDGISKILTLSI
+141 VDIISKVLTLAI
-153 SGAIALGFAIGQQCK
+153 TIAIAIGFAIGQQCK

-174 LVLAIAWL
+174 LILAIAWL
-182 ATLPISLWL
+182 LSLPISLWL
-191 IGGNLGLTAVDVNV
+191 IGGNFGLTAVDVNV

-239 VIKWFCIFY
+239 LIKWFCVFY

-320 STPLT
+320 SIPLT
-325 ITLIVLPQA
+325 ITLIILPQA

-406 EKNLQN
+406 ERKLQN

>member
-1 MRDKKRSLSK
+1 M
-11 IKTQLAKPMTQS
+11 
-23 SALLPPQSLQS
+23 LPPQTLAH
-34 PWQWTKK
+34 PWQWAKK

-47 FNSLLTV
+47 FNTLLTI
-54 FCIWLLYQLVSNVWI
+54 FCIWLLYQVVGGI
-69 WTTTKAQWAVVSSN
+69 WTWATTIAQWSVVSSN
-83 LRLFLVGLYPVE
+83 LQLFLVGLYPVT

-101 SVLAIAGC
+101 SILAIAGL

-126 IAIASLSIALAILLP
+126 ITISSLSIALAILLP
-141 VDGISKILTLSI
+141 VDGISKLLVLGITI
-153 SGAIALGFAIGQQCK
+153 TIAIGFLIGQQCK
-168 RFTQSS
+168 KFTKSS
-174 LVLAIAWL
+174 LILAIAWF
-182 ATLPISLWL
+182 ASLPVSLWL
-191 IGGNLGLTAVDVNV
+191 ISGNFGLVPVDVNV

-221 FSFPLGVLLALGR
+221 LSFPLGVLLALGR

-239 VIKWFCIFY
+239 LIKWFCIFY
-248 IEIVRGLPLIGILF
+248 IEVVRGLPLIGILF

-320 STPLT
+320 NIPLT
-325 ITLIVLPQA
+325 ITLIILPQA

-369 TVLSQ
+369 SVLSQ

-406 EKNLQN
+406 ERKFQN

>member
-1 MRDKKRSLSK
+1 MSYNLVT
-11 IKTQLAKPMTQS
+11 IS
-23 SALLPPQSLQS
+23 S
-34 PWQWTKK
+34 QWAKK
-41 NLFSSW
+41 NLFDGW
-47 FNSLLTV
+47 CNSILTIISV
-54 FCIWLLYQLVSNVWI
+54 WLLYQLVGDI
-69 WTTTKAQWAVVSSN
+69 WTWATTIAQWSVVSSN
-83 LRLFLVGLYPVE
+83 LRLFLVGLYPE
-95 EFWRLW
+95 AEFWRLW
-101 SVLAIAGC
+101 SILAIAGG

-126 IAIASLSIALAILLP
+126 IAIGSLSIALAILLP
-141 VDGISKILTLSI
+141 VDVISKFLILGTT
-153 SGAIALGFAIGQQCK
+153 GVIALGFAIGQKCK
-168 RFTQSS
+168 GFTASS
-174 LVLAIAWL
+174 LTLAIAWIL
-182 ATLPISLWL
+182 SLPVSIWL
-191 IGGNLGLTAVDVNV
+191 LGGNAGLTPVDVNV

-211 TLIVAISGIV
+211 TLLVAISGIV
-221 FSFPLGVLLALGR
+221 FSFPLGVLLSLGR
-234 QSTLP
+234 QSDLP
-239 VIKWFCIFY
+239 VIKIFCVLY

-281 LRAIAAFVFFSAA
+281 LRAIAAFILFSAA

-320 STPLT
+320 NIPQA
-325 ITLIVLPQA
+325 IALIILPQA

-359 GLVDLMGVSR
+359 GLVDLMGIAR

-374 PEFIGRYAEVYL
+374 PEFIGRYSEVYL

-392 WMFCFSL
+392 WIFCFSL
-399 SQASQKL
+399 SQFSQKL
-406 EKNLQN
+406 EKKLG

>member
-1 MRDKKRSLSK
+1 MINNSD
-11 IKTQLAKPMTQS
+11 IA
-23 SALLPPQSLQS
+23 PPSY
-34 PWQWTKK
+34 WQRISQWLKA
-41 NLFSSW
+41 NLFNGW
-47 FNSLLTV
+47 LNSILTLISV
-54 FCIWLLYQLVSNVWI
+54 WLLYQLGNGIWT
-69 WTTTKAQWAVVSSN
+69 WTTTIAQWSVVSN
-83 LRLFLVGLYPVE
+83 NFRLFLVGLYPVE

-101 SVLAIAGC
+101 GILAIAGS
-109 LSGISWGLWGRF
+109 LAGISWGLWGRF

-126 IAIASLSIALAILLP
+126 ISIGSLAIALAILLP
-141 VDGISKILTLSI
+141 VDGISKVLTLAI
-153 SGAIALGFAIGQQCK
+153 SGAIALGFLVGQQCK

-174 LVLAIAWL
+174 LILAITWV

-239 VIKWFCIFY
+239 LIKWFCVFY

-320 STPLT
+320 NIPLT

-406 EKNLQN
+406 EKKLQN